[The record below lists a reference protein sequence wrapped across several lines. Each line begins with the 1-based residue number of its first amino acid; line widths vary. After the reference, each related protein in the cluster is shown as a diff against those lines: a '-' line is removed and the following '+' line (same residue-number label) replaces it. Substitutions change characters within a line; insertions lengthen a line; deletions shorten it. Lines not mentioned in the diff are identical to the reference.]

1 MAAFLPLSA
10 AWASIMRCWLSAL
23 LVILALCGCSDP
35 LVKENESLRNQII
48 EVHDEAMAQIGYMFE
63 LETRLK
69 KLQPGPNLQAQ
80 RLEHSIDALQQANRD
95 MFSWMNQY
103 QTLFVADDL
112 NLDNKYRRQQLEMIR
127 AVSRLT
133 DAAITGAE
141 QILEVD

>member
-1 MAAFLPLSA
+1 MAAFLPLST
-10 AWASIMRCWLSAL
+10 ASTSKMRCWLCAFT
-23 LVILALCGCSDP
+23 VILAVCGCSDP
-35 LVKENESLRNQII
+35 LATENEALRNQIT

-69 KLQPGPNLQAQ
+69 ELQPGPNLPAE
-80 RLEHSIDALQQANRD
+80 RLARGIDALQQANRD

-112 NLDNKYRRQQLEMIR
+112 GLDNTYRRQQLEMIR
-127 AVSRLT
+127 AISRVT
-133 DAAITGAE
+133 DAAIIDAE